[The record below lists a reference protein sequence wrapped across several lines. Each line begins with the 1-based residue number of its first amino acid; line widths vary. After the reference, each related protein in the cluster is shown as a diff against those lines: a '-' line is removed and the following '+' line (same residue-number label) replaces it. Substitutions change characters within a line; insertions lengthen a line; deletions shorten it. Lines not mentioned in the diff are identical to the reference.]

1 LDEKNDIG
9 TMEITDIQIATALE
23 KEIVWFEEVTHT
35 SLTIYFENGN
45 QSESVAILPPPTVDP
60 EDDSAYSVFLKQH
73 ALTFQERLV
82 LILSLLPYLKPQSLD
97 VFMTKNTLFNTEYTE
112 FGGFK
117 DSGKNGF
124 FPTLDTACFV
134 LTGTDLGKRLQFI
147 NTFDEK
153 HLFYAQEIL
162 VFDAEKE
169 FSHTQKLQIST
180 EYLNYFISGKTSLPQ
195 FNSKFPAKEI
205 KTQQEWTDLI
215 VEEGVQHD
223 LTEIQEWLLHSQL
236 ILNEWN
242 LSKELKP
249 GYRALFYGPPGTGKT
264 LAATLLG
271 KATGRPVF
279 RVDLSLV
286 VSKYI
291 GETEKNLGRLFDE
304 AQSKEWILF
313 FDEADALFGK
323 RTQTKGSNDRYA
335 NQEVAY
341 LLQRIEDFPGL
352 VILATNL
359 QTNIDEAFSRRFQST
374 VYFPKPKIKERKR
387 LWDKLLF
394 DNFETEETDKAHAE
408 IEKYELSGGE
418 MINVL
423 RYCAIQAAKR
433 NEKKINLVDII
444 TGIKREYNKSNKTL

>member
-1 LDEKNDIG
+1 
-9 TMEITDIQIATALE
+9 METIIIKTATALE
-23 KEIVWFEEVTHT
+23 NEIAWFEEITHI
-35 SLTIYFENGN
+35 SLTAYFENRN
-45 QSESVAILPPPTVDP
+45 QAEAIVQLFPPALDP
-60 EDDSAYSVFLKQH
+60 EEDCVYSHFLKQH
-73 ALTFQERLV
+73 NLTMQERLV

-112 FGGFK
+112 FGGAK

-124 FPTLDTACFV
+124 FPTLDTACFI
-134 LTGTDLGKRLQFI
+134 LTGTDLNKRLTFI
-147 NTFDEK
+147 NAFNEQ
-153 HLFYAQEIL
+153 HLFYARDIL
-162 VFDAEKE
+162 DTDAEKD
-169 FSHTQKLQIST
+169 FSHTQKLVISA
-180 EYLNYFISGKTSLPQ
+180 EYLTYFISGKTSLPQ

-205 KTQQEWTDLI
+205 QTQLEWTDLI
-215 VEEGVQHD
+215 VEEGVQQD
-223 LTEIQEWLLHSQL
+223 LTEIQEWLLHSHL

-242 LSKELKP
+242 LGKELKP
-249 GYRALFYGPPGTGKT
+249 GYRTLFYGPPGTGKT

-271 KATGRPVF
+271 KATNRPVF
-279 RVDLSLV
+279 RIDLSLV

-304 AQSKEWILF
+304 AQTKEWILF

-394 DNFETEETDKAHAE
+394 HTFDIDDADKVKND

-433 NEKKINLVDII
+433 NEKKINISDIV
-444 TGIKREYNKSNKTL
+444 TGIKREYSKSNKTL